1 VWYNIIAGVK
11 KDCRQVESEEKPLAY
26 SIIND
31 IIFKIVF
38 AKDENKRILMALL
51 NVILGYGGQ
60 DAIVE
65 ITIMNPSID
74 KETVKEKHSI
84 LDIKA
89 VDGQGRHY
97 NIEVQLKPAKDYIT
111 RTVYY
116 LSGLFGD
123 QLEAGGRYQNLAK
136 TIGISITDFVLFDQT
151 PDLHNVFRL
160 ANVKTSAELTDIL
173 ELHYIELTKYDKD
186 KPHKEMTKF
195 EKWLY
200 LLKFSKMYQDR
211 LSPIPEAL
219 KTEEEIVM
227 AIEAYRHAVA
237 DNYVKELIDFRRKA
251 SIDEASRIEEARRES
266 KSEGKIEGK
275 IEAAKIMLELGHTKT
290 EIAAKLGLKETD
302 F

>member
-1 VWYNIIAGVK
+1 VT
-11 KDCRQVESEEKPLAY
+11 Y

-51 NVILGYGGQ
+51 NAILGYGGQ
-60 DAIVE
+60 DAIVD
-65 ITIMNPSID
+65 ITILNPSID

-89 VDGQGRHY
+89 VDGQGRLF
-97 NIEVQLKPAKDYIT
+97 NIEVQLKSTKDYIT

-116 LSGLFGD
+116 LSRLFGD
-123 QLEAGGRYQNLAK
+123 QLESGGRYQDLAK
-136 TIGISITDFVLFDQT
+136 TIGISITDFELFNYT
-151 PDLHNVFRL
+151 PDLHNTFRL
-160 ANVKTSAELTDIL
+160 LNVKSSVELTDKL
-173 ELHYIELTKYDKD
+173 ELHYIELIKYDKD
-186 KPHKEMTKF
+186 KPYKEMTKF

-200 LLKFSKMYQDR
+200 LLKFSEMYQDR

-219 KTEEEIVM
+219 KNEEEIVM

-251 SIDEASRIEEARRES
+251 SIDEASRIEEAKRDG
-266 KSEGKIEGK
+266 KTEGKIEGK
-275 IEAAKIMLELGHTKT
+275 IEAARIMLEIGLSKS

>member
-1 VWYNIIAGVK
+1 VT
-11 KDCRQVESEEKPLAY
+11 Y

-51 NVILGYGGQ
+51 NAILGYGGQ
-60 DAIVE
+60 DAIVD
-65 ITIMNPSID
+65 ITILNPSID

-89 VDGQGRHY
+89 VDGQGRLF
-97 NIEVQLKPAKDYIT
+97 NIEVQLKSTKDYIT

-116 LSGLFGD
+116 LSRLFGD
-123 QLEAGGRYQNLAK
+123 QLESDGRYQDLAK
-136 TIGISITDFVLFDQT
+136 TIGISITDFELFNYT
-151 PDLHNVFRL
+151 PDLHNTFRL
-160 ANVKTSAELTDIL
+160 LNVKSSVELTDKL
-173 ELHYIELTKYDKD
+173 ELHYIELIKYDKD
-186 KPHKEMTKF
+186 KPYKEMTKF

-200 LLKFSKMYQDR
+200 LLKFSELYQDR

-219 KTEEEIVM
+219 KNEEEIVM

-251 SIDEASRIEEARRES
+251 SIDEASRIDEARRDAEARGEV
-266 KSEGKIEGK
+266 KGK
-275 IEAAKIMLELGHTKT
+275 IEAARIMLDLGHTKT

>member
-1 VWYNIIAGVK
+1 MT
-11 KDCRQVESEEKPLAY
+11 Y

-51 NVILGYGGQ
+51 NAILGYGGQ

-116 LSGLFGD
+116 LSRLFGD

-151 PDLHNVFRL
+151 PALHNMFRL

-186 KPHKEMTKF
+186 KPYKEMTKF

-200 LLKFSKMYQDR
+200 LLKFSEMYQDR

-251 SIDEASRIEEARRES
+251 SIDEASRIEEARRET
-266 KSEGKIEGK
+266 K

-290 EIAAKLGLKETD
+290 EIALKLGLKETD

>member
-1 VWYNIIAGVK
+1 MT
-11 KDCRQVESEEKPLAY
+11 Y

-51 NVILGYGGQ
+51 NAILGYGGQ
-60 DAIVE
+60 DAIVD
-65 ITIMNPSID
+65 ITILNPSID

-89 VDGQGRHY
+89 VDGQGRLF
-97 NIEVQLKPAKDYIT
+97 NIEVQLKSTKDYIT

-116 LSGLFGD
+116 LSRLFGD
-123 QLEAGGRYQNLAK
+123 QLESGGRYQDLAK
-136 TIGISITDFVLFDQT
+136 TIGISITDFELFNYT
-151 PDLHNVFRL
+151 PDLHNTFRL
-160 ANVKTSAELTDIL
+160 LNVKSSVELTDKL
-173 ELHYIELTKYDKD
+173 ELHYIELIKYDKD
-186 KPHKEMTKF
+186 KPYKEMTKF

-200 LLKFSKMYQDR
+200 LLKFSEMYQDR

-219 KTEEEIVM
+219 KNEEEIVM

-251 SIDEASRIEEARRES
+251 SIDEASRIEEAKRDG
-266 KSEGKIEGK
+266 KTEGKIEGK
-275 IEAAKIMLELGHTKT
+275 IEAARIMLEIGLSKS

>member
-1 VWYNIIAGVK
+1 L
-11 KDCRQVESEEKPLAY
+11 SY

-51 NVILGYGGQ
+51 NAILGYSGPS
-60 DAIVE
+60 AIVE
-65 ITIMNPSID
+65 IAILNPNID

-89 VDGQGRHY
+89 VDGQGRRF

-116 LSGLFGD
+116 LSRLFGD
-123 QLEAGGRYQNLAK
+123 QLEAGGRYQDLAT
-136 TIGISITDFVLFDQT
+136 TIGISITDFELFNYT
-151 PDLHNVFRL
+151 PDLHNTFRL
-160 ANVKTSAELTDIL
+160 LNVKSSVELTDKL
-173 ELHYIELTKYDKD
+173 ELHYIELIKYDKD
-186 KPHKEMTKF
+186 KPYKEMTKF

-200 LLKFSKMYQDR
+200 LLKFSELYQDR
-211 LSPIPEAL
+211 LAPIPEAL
-219 KTEEEIVM
+219 KNEEEIVM

-251 SIDEASRIEEARRES
+251 SIDEASRIEEARRDAEARGEARGEV
-266 KSEGKIEGK
+266 KGK
-275 IEAAKIMLELGHTKT
+275 IEAAKIMLGLGHTKV